1 MISEDGLVVTNAH
14 VVASSIGGE
23 EPVMI
28 TLTDG
33 RRFPAKVR
41 EGGRE
46 GWGNGGWVG
55 GGDECACGCLEYRR
69 GGICHDYTDGWKAV
83 SSEGK
88 GGREEGG
95 REDGCVACRCQ
106 SNNIKPSSLPPSPPS
121 LQVHSIDAR
130 TDVALLQV
138 ETKGQ
143 KLPVAR
149 IGQSSSLRP
158 GEWVVA
164 LGSPQGLANTVTV
177 GIVSAVARLGSELG
191 LLHTRAEY
199 IQTDAAINAG
209 NSGACLL
216 HSCLYLFIYIFIY

>member
-1 MISEDGLVVTNAH
+1 VISEDGLVVTNAH
-14 VVASSIGGE
+14 VISSSIGGE
-23 EPVMI
+23 EPVMV

-46 GWGNGGWVG
+46 GGRVRGLH
-55 GGDECACGCLEYRR
+55 LESQP
-69 GGICHDYTDGWKAV
+69 IP
-83 SSEGK
+83 
-88 GGREEGG
+88 
-95 REDGCVACRCQ
+95 
-106 SNNIKPSSLPPSPPS
+106 NPSLPPSFPS
-121 LQVHSIDAR
+121 HQVHSIDVR
-130 TDVALLQV
+130 TDVALLQA

-209 NSGACLL
+209 NSGAL
-216 HSCLYLFIYIFIY
+216 SLYIKLFVCSLIYFFISFFI

>member
-1 MISEDGLVVTNAH
+1 M
-14 VVASSIGGE
+14 
-23 EPVMI
+23 
-28 TLTDG
+28 LT
-33 RRFPAKVR
+33 FP
-41 EGGRE
+41 
-46 GWGNGGWVG
+46 
-55 GGDECACGCLEYRR
+55 
-69 GGICHDYTDGWKAV
+69 
-83 SSEGK
+83 
-88 GGREEGG
+88 
-95 REDGCVACRCQ
+95 
-106 SNNIKPSSLPPSPPS
+106 SLPPSISPPLRS
-121 LQVHSIDAR
+121 SFPHFLPFHQVHSVDTR

-209 NSGACLL
+209 NSGALRGSIVL
-216 HSCLYLFIYIFIY
+216 IHLPTPL